1 MIVQFINDF
10 GFNIELEQQ
19 HSGQKGFS
27 FDRFFQDIKHR
38 PLVLFIYT

>member
-1 MIVQFINDF
+1 MIVQFIDDF

-27 FDRFFQDIKHR
+27 FDRFFQNIDHQSIFSIHI
-38 PLVLFIYT
+38 P